1 MSQHIFEPGMLVRC
15 PAQPDWGAGQV
26 QSRVD
31 DIVTVN
37 FAEAGK
43 QVINAAIVPLEV
55 IWDGE
60 SDL

>member
-1 MSQHIFEPGMLVRC
+1 MSHHILEPGMLVHC
-15 PAQPDWGAGQV
+15 PAHPDWGAGQV

-37 FAEAGK
+37 FAETGK

-55 IWDGE
+55 IWDGDA
-60 SDL
+60 DL